1 MLTPRFAENEN
12 VVRENR
18 HKFTQVRVEARV
30 HKGLEGSWALVRPCK
45 PHYSKLKVAKGCV
58 DGCPRDFLILDS
70 NLMVPSSQI
79 KLRKVTT
86 ALNNKRKGRLYLAS
100 KLCS

>member
-1 MLTPRFAENEN
+1 MSSEKTATNLRKYGWRIEFI
-12 VVRENR
+12 
-18 HKFTQVRVEARV
+18 RVWKVA
-30 HKGLEGSWALVRPCK
+30 GALVRPCK

-86 ALNNKRKGRLYLAS
+86 ALNRIEKVVYTWQESFVLDRDPI
-100 KLCS
+100 